1 MQILEEFKAVG
12 GSTGIK
18 SVATYGGISRTT
30 QLPAM
35 ARGAFDVLIATPGRL
50 IDYIC
55 SEDVQVRIFASWQS
69 FLIDSCADCPEPLQ
83 LKRVTYLVIDE
94 ADRMINEGF
103 EVSTLAPPKF
113 SPPETHSLT
122 STPPLLDRPSWMR
135 SCPAFARTVKSS
147 CERRETR
154 GPSACHP

>member
-1 MQILEEFKAVG
+1 MPPFPYHSTVALVVAPTRELAMQILEEFKAVG

-55 SEDVQVRIFASWQS
+55 SEDVQVRTFASWQS
-69 FLIDSCADCPEPLQ
+69 FLIDSCADCS
-83 LKRVTYLVIDE
+83 RAFTVE
-94 ADRMINEGF
+94 ASHLSR
-103 EVSTLAPPKF
+103 
-113 SPPETHSLT
+113 H
-122 STPPLLDRPSWMR
+122 R
-135 SCPAFARTVKSS
+135 
-147 CERRETR
+147 
-154 GPSACHP
+154 

>member
-18 SVATYGGISRTT
+18 SVATYGGISKTT

-55 SEDVQVRIFASWQS
+55 SGEVQVRIFFRVFWQFVLFDYS
-69 FLIDSCADCPEPLQ
+69 AADCSRLFT
-83 LKRVTYLVIDE
+83 VE
-94 ADRMINEGF
+94 ASHLPR
-103 EVSTLAPPKF
+103 
-113 SPPETHSLT
+113 H
-122 STPPLLDRPSWMR
+122 R
-135 SCPAFARTVKSS
+135 
-147 CERRETR
+147 
-154 GPSACHP
+154 